1 MEKILKILFGVVFI
15 ISIMVSCIYTTT
27 VKEIEDVVNEHSDNS
42 VETIETK
49 TDKNDYKFG
58 YIRFS
63 IYHTADNIRLVLDS
77 VDICNVLLLD
87 GDQVKKGNH
96 LLMRCDPNCN
106 SFEKGSNIR
115 CVDERML
122 VQQFDCW
129 LPNELISETD
139 KSYMRIHGKLY
150 INNGDESE
158 FLLYDG
164 SMYTILQYGIK
175 ENMLFTVNTVLCDRC
190 PWYIESNGEM
200 EKVLVSINFDVSVDG
215 WDEVES

>member
-1 MEKILKILFGVVFI
+1 MEKVLKILFGVVFI

-42 VETIETK
+42 VETK

-106 SFEKGSNIR
+106 SFEKGSYIR
-115 CVDERML
+115 CVDDRML
-122 VQQFDCW
+122 VQQFDSW
-129 LPNELISETD
+129 SPNELISETN

-150 INNGDESE
+150 TNNGGESE

-164 SMYTILQYGIK
+164 FMYTILQYGIK
-175 ENMLFTVNTVLCDRC
+175 ENILFTVNAVLCDGC
-190 PWYIESNGEM
+190 PWYIENDGKM
-200 EKVLVSINFDVSVDG
+200 KKVLVSINFDVSVGD

>member
-1 MEKILKILFGVVFI
+1 
-15 ISIMVSCIYTTT
+15 MVSCIYTTT
-27 VKEIEDVVNEHSDNS
+27 IKEIEDVVNEQSNIES
-42 VETIETK
+42 TETK

-96 LLMRCDPNCN
+96 LLMRCDPKCN
-106 SFEKGSNIR
+106 SFEKGSYIR

-129 LPNELISETD
+129 SPNKLISETK

-150 INNGDESE
+150 NDNGDGSE

-164 SMYTILQYGIK
+164 FMYTTLQYGIK
-175 ENMLFTVNTVLCDRC
+175 ENMLFTVKTVLCDGC
-190 PWYIESNGEM
+190 PWYIENDGKM
-200 EKVLVSINFDVSVDG
+200 EKVLVSIKFDVSVDD
-215 WDEVES
+215 WYEVES